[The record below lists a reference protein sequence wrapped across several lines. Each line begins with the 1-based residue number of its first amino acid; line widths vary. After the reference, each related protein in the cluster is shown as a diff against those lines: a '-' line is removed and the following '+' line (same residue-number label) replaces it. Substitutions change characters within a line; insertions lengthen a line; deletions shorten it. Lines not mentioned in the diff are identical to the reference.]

1 MATYKGIQGYTVQK
15 LSDDPTV
22 SEAVG
27 QVWYNS
33 TEGTFK
39 IGTQGAGAWATTTA
53 LPGAIHSFANAGI
66 TTACVV
72 FNGAPIPKATS
83 FEFNGTTWTA
93 GNATPG
99 AQAAMVGMGTQTAA
113 FGAGGYNP
121 SGTYSGVAIEYDGT
135 NFSAQTADPANSN
148 AYRGCAGT
156 QTAALTF
163 GGYGGPGD
171 TNVTSEYDGS
181 AWTTG
186 GAYPVTGRGILGS
199 GSQTA
204 ALGSGGPA
212 ATTTGNKYD
221 GSTWTAT
228 GSLNTGRHYGGS
240 GGTQTSALAFGG
252 TTGPT
257 TLDSTE
263 SFDGSTW
270 STENALSTP
279 AKHQAVGW
287 SNAAQTGGMLSIGGQ
302 PPPRATVEEWSDP
315 VYAIKTVTVS

>member
-15 LSDDPTV
+15 LSSDPPAEQ
-22 SEAVG
+22 SVG
-27 QVWYNS
+27 QLWYNS
-33 TEGTFK
+33 STWKFK
-39 IGTQGAGAWATTTA
+39 IGTEGGGAWASGTA
-53 LPGAIHSFANAGI
+53 MPTATHSFANAGI

-83 FEFNGTTWTA
+83 FEFNGTAWTA

-135 NFSAQTADPANSN
+135 CFSAQTADPANSG

-186 GAYPVTGRGILGS
+186 GTYPLTKRGIMGA

-204 ALGSGGPA
+204 AVGAGASPGV
-212 ATTTGNKYD
+212 TTSNKYD

-240 GGTQTSALAFGG
+240 GGTQTSAMVFGG
-252 TTGPT
+252 VAPGNVAN
-257 TLDSTE
+257 TE
-263 SFDGSTW
+263 TFDGTSW
-270 STENALSTP
+270 TEENDLST
-279 AKHQAVGW
+279 AVKHQAVGW
-287 SNAAQTGGMLSIGGQ
+287 SNVAQTSGMLSIGGQ
-302 PPPRATVEEWSDP
+302 PPPTAAVEVWTNP
-315 VYAIKTVTVS
+315 VYTIKTVTVS

>member
-15 LSDDPTV
+15 LSSDPTV

-27 QVWYNS
+27 QLWYNS
-33 TEGTFK
+33 TTWKFK
-39 IGTQGAGAWATTTA
+39 IGTQGAGAWAAGTAIPVATHSFAGTGTTTA
-53 LPGAIHSFANAGI
+53 TLI
-66 TTACVV
+66 

-83 FEFNGTTWTA
+83 FEFNGTAWTA

-135 NFSAQTADPANSN
+135 CFSAQTADPASSA

-156 QTAALTF
+156 QTAALTWA
-163 GGYGGPGD
+163 GYNGSD
-171 TNVTSEYDGS
+171 VNVTSEYDGS
-181 AWTTG
+181 AWTTSG
-186 GAYPVTGRGILGS
+186 VYPISARGVFAA

-204 ALGSGGPA
+204 AVGAGSGGGG
-212 ATTTGNKYD
+212 ATSNTYD

-228 GSLNTGRHYGGS
+228 NSLTTGRHYGGS
-240 GGTQTSALAFGG
+240 GGTQTSAIAFGG
-252 TTGPT
+252 TAPGASAKAETY
-257 TLDSTE
+257 
-263 SFDGSTW
+263 DGTSW
-270 STENALSTP
+270 SEQNDLSTAREQV
-279 AKHQAVGW
+279 AKGW
-287 SNAAQTGGMLSIGGQ
+287 SNTAQTSGMLCIGGT
-302 PPPRATVEEWSDP
+302 PPVTTGVEEWTNP